1 MFMDGE
7 TPESTWGNQDFD
19 SKVAEENSETL
30 DIFEPA
36 MHNLFD
42 CGSIITDKMLD
53 GQFL

>member
-1 MFMDGE
+1 MKFKR
-7 TPESTWGNQDFD
+7 TACIESLYT
-19 SKVAEENSETL
+19 ENSETL

-53 GQFL
+53 GQIL